1 MSDNSMQSKGYDW
14 IHAPTPANRGVF
26 PSPPTCVPRGRG
38 SRVPLPVDCGA
49 PGFAVEVFANKC
61 RIRTASA
68 PESGL
73 SSALW
78 LEESWEYVLCLKSTF
93 HGRGG
98 VGIFVQKPCPSLS
111 ETAEVDKNHDFQYYW
126 LLNSLLRRH
135 LWATVL
141 ARPLRCPFFRAFVG
155 MERGF
160 PNG

>member
-1 MSDNSMQSKGYDW
+1 MLLLQPEMFSHHPNLC
-14 IHAPTPANRGVF
+14 APRPGQQRA
-26 PSPPTCVPRGRG
+26 PSSGLR
-38 SRVPLPVDCGA
+38 A
-49 PGFAVEVFANKC
+49 PGFAVEVFANNG

-78 LEESWEYVLCLKSTF
+78 LEESWEYVLCLKSKPV

-98 VGIFVQKPCPSLS
+98 AGVFVQKPCPSLS
-111 ETAEVDKNHDFQYYW
+111 ETTEADKNHESCCFG
-126 LLNSLLRRH
+126 LRRH
-135 LWATVL
+135 PWATVL